1 MAQGAV
7 PIIDLGAADTAGMQR
22 SIARQLAAACQDLG
36 TFYVVGHGIDAD
48 LIREMEHVS
57 EDFFALPEPEKRQH
71 RSSTGNPYRGWAPT
85 DIDGPT
91 GRVRVHQQFE
101 VSRFDGPDDL
111 REAGYSE
118 EWADGFEPN
127 SWPSTPPTFEST
139 WKQYVAAMD
148 GLAARLLRLMS
159 LGLDLGPDW
168 FDDKFVRPASLLA
181 ANLYETPGVDDAPPL
196 RLERHTDIGSI
207 TILHQDD
214 APGGLQIQDSS
225 GRWRDVPAVPD
236 TLVVNL
242 GDLFN
247 FWTNGAW
254 KVPEH
259 RVRAAPPGARR
270 RMSIAYFQ
278 NPDLDAVIECI
289 PQLSAPGPTRP
300 TPVVAGTWAQQ
311 RMAEY
316 RSD

>member
-1 MAQGAV
+1 V
-7 PIIDLGAADTAGMQR
+7 PIIDLRGSDTAGTQR
-22 SIARQLAAACQDLG
+22 SIARQVSAACQDLG

-48 LIREMEHVS
+48 LIRRMERVS
-57 EDFFALPEPEKRQH
+57 GDFFALPEPEKRRH

-85 DIDGPT
+85 EIDGPT
-91 GRVRVHQQFE
+91 GRVRLHQQFE

-118 EWADGFEPN
+118 EWAGGFESN
-127 SWPSTPPTFEST
+127 SWPSTPRDFEST
-139 WKQYVAAMD
+139 WKQYVAAMED
-148 GLAARLLRLMS
+148 LAARLLRLMS
-159 LGLDLGPDW
+159 IGLDLGPDW
-168 FDDKFVRPASLLA
+168 FDDKFARPASLLA
-181 ANLYETPGVDDAPPL
+181 ANLYETPDVDEPTSL

-214 APGGLQIQDSS
+214 APGGLQILDDH
-225 GRWRDVPAVPD
+225 GGWRDVPAVPD

-242 GDLFN
+242 GDLFT

-259 RVRAAPPGARR
+259 RVPAAPPGARR

-289 PQLSAPGPTRP
+289 PELSAAGRAQSAS
-300 TPVVAGTWAQQ
+300 VVAGTWAEQ

-316 RSD
+316 CSD